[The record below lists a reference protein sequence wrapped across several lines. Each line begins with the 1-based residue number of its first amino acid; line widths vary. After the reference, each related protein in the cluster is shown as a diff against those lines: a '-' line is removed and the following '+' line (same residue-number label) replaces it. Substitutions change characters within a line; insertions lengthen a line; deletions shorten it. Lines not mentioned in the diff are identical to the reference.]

1 MTLKVNGYQINKHS
15 RSRNTFICLHVE
27 LEQKIP
33 NYQYLVHSVTKGKK
47 PASVKIRPLLK
58 KYGIV
63 PDLEYGQNFITD
75 RNLIDREVSLAEVR
89 KKDTVLEIGPGVG
102 ILTEALARRA
112 RRVVAIEKDTQFK
125 EILSDLQKRSPNVE
139 VVFDDAVTAEYP
151 PFNKVVS
158 NLPFKVALPIIFKL
172 MNHDFE
178 LAILICQERLTRR
191 ITAKPGEAKYSR
203 ISVQVARRANAR
215 LLHTISRAKFF
226 PAPDVNAA
234 LLRLEGIP
242 PKFDI
247 PSEEFFKEVLK
258 YFFAFREKSVTK
270 ALNTLK
276 AFSLSKPEMMRAR
289 RLIGERIARKEVFAV
304 TPHEFGRITRILW
317 DEFGD
322 ITRRFYTY
330 YDKMNLYQREF
341 EQL

>member
-1 MTLKVNGYQINKHS
+1 MGQLKLSQ
-15 RSRNTFICLHVE
+15 
-27 LEQKIP
+27 
-33 NYQYLVHSVTKGKK
+33 LVYHVTKGKK
-47 PASVKIRPLLK
+47 PSSVKIRPLLQR
-58 KYGIV
+58 YGII
-63 PDLEYGQNFITD
+63 PDREHGQNFLTD

-102 ILTEALARRA
+102 VLTEALARKA
-112 RRVVAIEKDTQFK
+112 KRVVAIEKDTQFK
-125 EILSDLQKRSPNVE
+125 EILSDLQKRSPNLE
-139 VVFDDAVTAEYP
+139 IIFDDAVTVEFP
-151 PFNKVVS
+151 RFNKVVS
-158 NLPFKVALPIIFKL
+158 NLPFKVALPVIFKL

-203 ISVQVARRANAR
+203 ISVQVARRTNAR
-215 LLHTISRAKFF
+215 LLHTISRDKFY

-242 PKFDI
+242 PKFEV
-247 PSEEFFKEVLK
+247 PSENFFREVLK
-258 YFFAFREKSVTK
+258 FFFAFREKSVSRV
-270 ALNTLK
+270 LNTLK
-276 AFSLSKPEMMRAR
+276 AFSVSKSEMMRAK
-289 RLIGERIARKEVFAV
+289 RLIGERIARKEVYSV
-304 TPHEFGRITRILW
+304 TAPEFGRITRILW

-330 YDKMNLYQREF
+330 YEKMNLYQRES

>member
-1 MTLKVNGYQINKHS
+1 VY
-15 RSRNTFICLHVE
+15 
-27 LEQKIP
+27 P
-33 NYQYLVHSVTKGKK
+33 VTKGKK
-47 PASVKIRPLLK
+47 PSSVKIRPLLK
-58 KYGIV
+58 RYGIT
-63 PDLEYGQNFITD
+63 PDREHGQNFLTD

-102 ILTEALARRA
+102 VLTEALARKA
-112 RRVVAIEKDTQFK
+112 KRVVAIEKDTQFK
-125 EILSDLQKRSPNVE
+125 EILSDLQKRSPNLE
-139 VVFDDAVTAEYP
+139 IIFDDAVTVEFP
-151 PFNKVVS
+151 RFNKVVS
-158 NLPFKVALPIIFKL
+158 NLPFKVALPVIFKL

-203 ISVQVARRANAR
+203 ISVQVARRTNAR
-215 LLHTISRAKFF
+215 LLHTISRDKFF

-242 PKFDI
+242 PKFEV
-247 PSEEFFKEVLK
+247 PSENFFREVLK
-258 YFFAFREKSVTK
+258 FFFAFREKSVSR

-276 AFSLSKPEMMRAR
+276 AFSVSKSEMMRAR
-289 RLIGERIARKEVFAV
+289 RLIGERITRKGVYSV
-304 TPHEFGRITRILW
+304 TPPEFGRITRILW

-330 YDKMNLYQREF
+330 YGKMNLYQRES